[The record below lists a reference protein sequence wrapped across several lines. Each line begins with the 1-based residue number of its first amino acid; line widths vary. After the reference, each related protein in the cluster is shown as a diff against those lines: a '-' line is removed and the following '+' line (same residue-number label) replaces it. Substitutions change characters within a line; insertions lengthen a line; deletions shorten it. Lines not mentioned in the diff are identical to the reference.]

1 MQVQG
6 RLFVCL
12 LLAFI
17 PFFSAVYSVNAAEI
31 EKIIQLYENENYED
45 ALILIQSE
53 IEKDPDEPELYNWMG
68 KTYEALF
75 DIENSIKAYNKYNQL
90 KKKKDTLLSSSPT
103 LNETSATSSFVP
115 VFPSAIVIKTTPKP
129 ITTPNPTPTPKVLS
143 SKIPTPKPTLK
154 PTPKPIIPTPKP
166 TPTPKQLAIKYSGW
180 SNIDVLGIEKNQS
193 IKIIPLNSSDLVEI
207 NEKAQQNYEFI
218 TLSCKIKY
226 TQNIII
232 KNNSDQIFIE
242 DDKKNKYNLYSMS
255 TFIFK
260 YQGNKQSKKVE
271 LLQNSKY
278 YELSTRDSRKLIL
291 LAFLVPQNTK
301 LLELNVLGYNKK
313 IDLSK
318 F

>member
-12 LLAFI
+12 LLVFI
-17 PFFSAVYSVNAAEI
+17 PFFSAVYSAKAAEI

-53 IEKDPDEPELYNWMG
+53 IEKDPEEPELYNWMG

-90 KKKKDTLLSSSPT
+90 KKKKDTLLVSSSSSNTTP
-103 LNETSATSSFVP
+103 SFVP
-115 VFPSAIVIKTTPKP
+115 IFPSAIVIKTTPKP
-129 ITTPNPTPTPKVLS
+129 IPTNIKVTPKPLPSKIFVISKPTPTPKS
-143 SKIPTPKPTLK
+143 TIK
-154 PTPKPIIPTPKP
+154 PTPKP

-180 SNIDVLGIEKNQS
+180 SNIDVLEIEKNQN
-193 IKIIPLNSSDLVEI
+193 IKIIPLNSSDLVEV
-207 NEKAQQNYEFI
+207 NEKAPQNYEFI

-226 TQNIII
+226 SQNIII

>member
-17 PFFSAVYSVNAAEI
+17 PFFSAVYSVKAAEI

-53 IEKDPDEPELYNWMG
+53 IEKDPEEPELYNWMG

-90 KKKKDTLLSSSPT
+90 KKKKDTLLSSSSP

-115 VFPSAIVIKTTPKP
+115 AFPSAIVIKTTPKP
-129 ITTPNPTPTPKVLS
+129 IPTNIKVTPKPLPSKIVISKPTPTPK
-143 SKIPTPKPTLK
+143 PTIK
-154 PTPKPIIPTPKP
+154 PTPKP

-180 SNIDVLGIEKNQS
+180 SNIDVLEIEKNQN
-193 IKIIPLNSSDLVEI
+193 IKIIPLNSSDLVEV
-207 NEKAQQNYEFI
+207 NEKAPQNYEFI

-232 KNNSDQIFIE
+232 KNNSDQIFVE

>member
-12 LLAFI
+12 LLVFI
-17 PFFSAVYSVNAAEI
+17 PFFSAVISVKAAEI
-31 EKIIQLYENENYED
+31 EKIIQLYESESYED

-53 IEKDPDEPELYNWMG
+53 IEKDPEEPELYNWMG

-90 KKKKDTLLSSSPT
+90 KKKKDTLLASSSS
-103 LNETSATSSFVP
+103 LNTTHSIIAVI
-115 VFPSAIVIKTTPKP
+115 PSAIVIKTTPKP
-129 ITTPNPTPTPKVLS
+129 IPTNIKVTPKPLASKIVIYKPTPTPK
-143 SKIPTPKPTLK
+143 PTIK
-154 PTPKPIIPTPKP
+154 PTPKP

-180 SNIDVLGIEKNQS
+180 SNIEVKEVEKSQS
-193 IKIIPLNSSDLVEI
+193 IKIIPLNASDLVET
-207 NEKAQQNYEFI
+207 NEKAPIGYNFI

-226 TQNIII
+226 SQNIII
-232 KNNSDQIFIE
+232 KNNSDQIFVE

-278 YELSTRDSRKLIL
+278 YELSTRDSREFIL
-291 LAFLVPQNTK
+291 LAFLVPQNSK
-301 LLELNVLGYNKK
+301 LLELSVLGYNKK